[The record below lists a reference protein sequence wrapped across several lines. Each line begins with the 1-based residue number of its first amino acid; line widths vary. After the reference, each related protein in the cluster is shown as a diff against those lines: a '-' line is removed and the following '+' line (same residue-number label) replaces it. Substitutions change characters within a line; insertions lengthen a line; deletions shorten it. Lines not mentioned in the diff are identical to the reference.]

1 MYEYLDMMYNIL
13 YNEYIFFDNHPAIN
27 RWRSEE
33 ANMAYSEVEMVDE
46 EAKMPYREKTA
57 WLTLIAMAVTFGPY
71 FVIVALGVLPREALP
86 DLRQLGLFG
95 VAAVAYGLIVGI
107 GYLSLRRISPEE
119 AHTPP
124 DERDR
129 VIMRRSTTFAY
140 YVLIFGMIQVGV
152 VMPFTSSGWTIIN
165 AALFTIV
172 AAEVV
177 RYGVMVL
184 SYRRQA

>member
-1 MYEYLDMMYNIL
+1 
-13 YNEYIFFDNHPAIN
+13 
-27 RWRSEE
+27 
-33 ANMAYSEVEMVDE
+33 
-46 EAKMPYREKTA
+46 
-57 WLTLIAMAVTFGPY
+57 
-71 FVIVALGVLPREALP
+71 
-86 DLRQLGLFG
+86 
-95 VAAVAYGLIVGI
+95 
-107 GYLSLRRISPEE
+107 
-119 AHTPP
+119 
-124 DERDR
+124 
-129 VIMRRSTTFAY
+129 MRRSTTFAY

>member
-107 GYLSLRRISPEE
+107 GVSVSPS
-119 AHTPP
+119 HFP
-124 DERDR
+124 
-129 VIMRRSTTFAY
+129 
-140 YVLIFGMIQVGV
+140 
-152 VMPFTSSGWTIIN
+152 
-165 AALFTIV
+165 
-172 AAEVV
+172 
-177 RYGVMVL
+177 
-184 SYRRQA
+184 